1 MKLSLGEEK
10 ARKPSGERCEISKG
24 GLSPPLPS
32 FSSYFSSYF
41 SFLLSTT
48 TLEPTGFRRSLS
60 LAGKM
65 KNGFLSG
72 RCATFLSSGR
82 INYGTPDRRESWGGS
97 WGYLQTCSNENNA
110 LWGCSKASR
119 ASYTRVLNLS
129 LIVIAFCL

>member
-1 MKLSLGEEK
+1 MGEVSNEIK
-10 ARKPSGERCEISKG
+10 SRGRKGSTLWRKVRNLEGWPA
-24 GLSPPLPS
+24 SPLL
-32 FSSYFSSYF
+32 FLLLFLL
-41 SFLLSTT
+41 FLLSTT
-48 TLEPTGFRRSLS
+48 TLDWLSS

-82 INYGTPDRRESWGGS
+82 INYGTPDRESWGGS

-119 ASYTRVLNLS
+119 ASYNVLNLS

>member
-10 ARKPSGERCEISKG
+10 VRPSGERCEISKG
-24 GLSPPLPS
+24 GPPLPS
-32 FSSYFSSYF
+32 SS
-41 SFLLSTT
+41 SFLLISPIYYYSRTDW
-48 TLEPTGFRRSLS
+48 LSS

-82 INYGTPDRRESWGGS
+82 INYGTPDRESWGGS

-119 ASYTRVLNLS
+119 ASYNVLNLS